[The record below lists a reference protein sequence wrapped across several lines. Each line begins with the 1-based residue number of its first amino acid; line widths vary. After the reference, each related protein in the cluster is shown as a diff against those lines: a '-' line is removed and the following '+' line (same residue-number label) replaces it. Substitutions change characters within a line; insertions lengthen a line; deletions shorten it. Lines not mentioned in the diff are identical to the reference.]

1 MFGRFGGD
9 RKMYGMTAYCGLDCG
24 ECKAFKATQ
33 SNDLQLKKQMA
44 ERWSDQ
50 SDVKFKPEDIDCL
63 GCKSDVISGWC
74 RKLCKV
80 RPCAEEKKVVTCASC
95 DDYQC
100 DKLKEFLRNE
110 PVAAGNLEK
119 IRKTVQP

>member
-1 MFGRFGGD
+1 MNE
-9 RKMYGMTAYCGLDCG
+9 MTAYCGLDCG

-33 SNDLQLKKQMA
+33 ANDIQLKKQMA

-74 RKLCKV
+74 RKLCKI
-80 RPCAEEKKVVTCASC
+80 RPCAAEKKVVTCAHC
-95 DDYQC
+95 DEYQC

-110 PVAAGNLEK
+110 PVAAENLEK
-119 IRKTVQP
+119 IRKTVQPSRQGAK